1 MICKTFI
8 HGSNVDT
15 AFKGCGI
22 KKLCLVKWNWVLQD
36 VTEQLTIHC

>member
-1 MICKTFI
+1 MAEMLTQL
-8 HGSNVDT
+8 
-15 AFKGCGI
+15 FKGCGI